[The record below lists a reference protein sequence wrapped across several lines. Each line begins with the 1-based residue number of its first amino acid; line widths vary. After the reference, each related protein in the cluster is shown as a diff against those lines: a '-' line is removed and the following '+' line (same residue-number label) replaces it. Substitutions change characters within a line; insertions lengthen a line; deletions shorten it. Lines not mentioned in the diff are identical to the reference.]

1 MENPDIKG
9 REEILKVH
17 AKEVP
22 LDETVDLH
30 EIALA
35 TAGVAGAD
43 LANMVNEAA
52 ILAASKGNKTV
63 SQTDLLASVELV
75 LVGKEKKERL
85 LSEKEKKIV
94 AYHEIGHA
102 MVAAVQKNTEPVQ
115 KITIIPRTMGALG
128 YVMQVPEQEK
138 YLNTKEELQ
147 EKIITALG
155 GRAAEEIFF
164 GTVTTGAA
172 NDIEQAT
179 SMARQMITRFGMSE
193 KFRTGRICHHAES
206 IFRESNAVNLCRR
219 KQQQQLI
226 RKLSKN

>member
-1 MENPDIKG
+1 
-9 REEILKVH
+9 
-17 AKEVP
+17 
-22 LDETVDLH
+22 
-30 EIALA
+30 
-35 TAGVAGAD
+35 
-43 LANMVNEAA
+43 
-52 ILAASKGNKTV
+52 
-63 SQTDLLASVELV
+63 
-75 LVGKEKKERL
+75 
-85 LSEKEKKIV
+85 
-94 AYHEIGHA
+94 

-193 KFRTGRICHHAES
+193 KFGLAGFATMQNQYLGNQMQLTCADETAAAIDQEIIKELRQAYEKAKAILMQRQTQVQALAEFLIEHETITGKEFMK
-206 IFRESNAVNLCRR
+206 IFLETG
-219 KQQQQLI
+219 I
-226 RKLSKN
+226 